1 MAKRLYGQLC
11 PVARSLDVLGER
23 WTLLIVRELL
33 LGPRRFKELLSVL
46 PAMGTN
52 RLSER
57 LQSLEQAGVV
67 VRRPVAGAAELRA
80 YELTPVGEALRP
92 ILMQLATWGSTLPI
106 DADTDLDSARADL
119 IALYL
124 AETRPAEPVGEPG
137 TWQFHVGEQTFHLH
151 AEGTEV
157 RVRSGPAVAGA
168 DVVETDLGTFQALVT
183 GELAPARALEQQL
196 VRGDGDPA
204 ALERVFALLRRSAE
218 VNRTS

>member
-33 LGPRRFKELLSVL
+33 LGPHRFKELLAVL

-57 LQSLEQAGVV
+57 LQALEQAGVV
-67 VRRPVAGAAELRA
+67 VRRPVPGAAELRA
-80 YELTPVGEALRP
+80 YELTPAGEALRP
-92 ILMQLATWGSTLPI
+92 ILMQLAAWGSTLPADD
-106 DADTDLDSARADL
+106 DADPGTARADL

-124 AETRPAEPVGEPG
+124 AGTRPAAPVGPPA
-137 TWQFHVGEQTFHLH
+137 TWQLRVGGQTFHVR

-157 RVRSGPAVAGA
+157 RVRTGTAPTPTDA
-168 DVVETDLGTFQALVT
+168 DVETDLPTFQQLVT
-183 GELAPARALEQQL
+183 GDLAVAEALARGSVDL
-196 VRGDGDPA
+196 RGDRQD
-204 ALERVFALLRRSAE
+204 LHRLIALLHRPAP
-218 VNRTS
+218 NGTP